1 MGVLYHRKDPIN
13 HLEHLK
19 RWVKPGGQLV
29 LETLVVDGDETTC
42 LVPPDRYARMNNV
55 WFLPSVAALCR
66 WLGRVGFELIE
77 CLDVSITTT
86 NEQRKTDWMQFESF
100 EHVVDPDNDALT
112 VEGLPRPMRA
122 VLWAKLP
129 ET

>member
-42 LVPPDRYARMNNV
+42 LVPPDRYARMNNGGS
-55 WFLPSVAALCR
+55 FPQLRPYAA
-66 WLGRVGFELIE
+66 GSAG
-77 CLDVSITTT
+77 
-86 NEQRKTDWMQFESF
+86 
-100 EHVVDPDNDALT
+100 
-112 VEGLPRPMRA
+112 
-122 VLWAKLP
+122 
-129 ET
+129 